1 MKTIFQYLLLT
12 AACAA
17 LGACQDFSDD
27 TAFTPETPEL
37 SFVETSITAEKA
49 TKDYE
54 LSIKSNLPWRIECD
68 KDWVSFDPS
77 YGQGDATITV
87 TVAANRTLDERTA
100 TISAYVIKGE
110 NVTLPVTQAAASAS
124 DLATHYYVKTDGSA
138 DKDGLTWETATTLA
152 NAIDQAMNGDVIH
165 VAAGSYV
172 PSVPLT
178 GMKTALDN
186 TREYLE
192 SYLSAYGFTGDELN
206 AAVEEQMAQAGYT
219 EETLMDSAELNDVL
233 NFLYERATANVSVTE
248 DEVKAAFDEK
258 VAKQKESYAS
268 VDTFINDYVASNLDY
283 ISRIA
288 GLLLVGGEME
298 KIREVAASVPVW
310 LVNADEAVAPK
321 YAAANEPDSNGRNGS
336 DLIYYNQA
344 HPLQQVIVTED
355 ENADLA
361 DMVHRAYYDLFITAM
376 RIPVVKANL
385 YTASTLYSDYKWNQA
400 PYSLADRNPII
411 NGVTPDGIHV
421 VEHQEERFSDYKAA
435 NGEYVT
441 TWYEFLPEEVLN
453 NTADEHSIPLLLCN
467 HGGGDDPVQAVD
479 ELGWLKLAGEER
491 IAIIAQRHTS
501 EIPGSS
507 IFDGSPFD
515 TMSNVLPQMVRY
527 MLETYPALDPSR
539 VYVSGY
545 SMGGSCTNRA
555 VYGDASV
562 FAAAVNMS
570 GTPYTHTEGQ
580 DEQFKTLDI
589 PMMLTTCT
597 YDTYTD
603 FDAENGI
610 IAEDFQM
617 NINDYLTYNEMDTV
631 TFDFETYPM
640 SGFKGDVYRET
651 MVNDEYPLYS
661 WFFLNDEGAPMVGL
675 SIIEFI
681 PHGLYQEYANI
692 AWDYMKHFS
701 RDPETLEIAYCPY

>member
-192 SYLSAYGFTGDELN
+192 SYLSASGFTGDELN

-233 NFLYERATANVSVTE
+233 NFLYERATADVT
-248 DEVKAAFDEK
+248 VT
-258 VAKQKESYAS
+258 V
-268 VDTFINDYVASNLDY
+268 
-283 ISRIA
+283 RIA
-288 GLLLVGGEME
+288 VPMVITSFFTGLVG
-298 KIREVAASVPVW
+298 KP
-310 LVNADEAVAPK
+310 
-321 YAAANEPDSNGRNGS
+321 
-336 DLIYYNQA
+336 
-344 HPLQQVIVTED
+344 
-355 ENADLA
+355 
-361 DMVHRAYYDLFITAM
+361 
-376 RIPVVKANL
+376 
-385 YTASTLYSDYKWNQA
+385 
-400 PYSLADRNPII
+400 
-411 NGVTPDGIHV
+411 
-421 VEHQEERFSDYKAA
+421 
-435 NGEYVT
+435 
-441 TWYEFLPEEVLN
+441 
-453 NTADEHSIPLLLCN
+453 
-467 HGGGDDPVQAVD
+467 
-479 ELGWLKLAGEER
+479 
-491 IAIIAQRHTS
+491 
-501 EIPGSS
+501 
-507 IFDGSPFD
+507 
-515 TMSNVLPQMVRY
+515 
-527 MLETYPALDPSR
+527 
-539 VYVSGY
+539 
-545 SMGGSCTNRA
+545 
-555 VYGDASV
+555 
-562 FAAAVNMS
+562 
-570 GTPYTHTEGQ
+570 
-580 DEQFKTLDI
+580 
-589 PMMLTTCT
+589 
-597 YDTYTD
+597 
-603 FDAENGI
+603 
-610 IAEDFQM
+610 
-617 NINDYLTYNEMDTV
+617 
-631 TFDFETYPM
+631 
-640 SGFKGDVYRET
+640 
-651 MVNDEYPLYS
+651 
-661 WFFLNDEGAPMVGL
+661 
-675 SIIEFI
+675 
-681 PHGLYQEYANI
+681 
-692 AWDYMKHFS
+692 
-701 RDPETLEIAYCPY
+701 